1 MKAIQRVTGER
12 PNEIVWN
19 ETCDIIYINKNIVFH
34 SDVEPP
40 YYTYDQY
47 KYNSREFS
55 ARQFESLRADIDY
68 ISMMAE
74 VDL

>member
-1 MKAIQRVTGER
+1 MNPIKRITGER
-12 PNEIVWN
+12 PMPIVWN
-19 ETCDIIYINKNIVFH
+19 ETCDIVYVNENIIFH
-34 SDVEPP
+34 SDTDAP

-55 ARQFESLRADIDY
+55 ARQFESLRADLDY

>member
-1 MKAIQRVTGER
+1 MKSIKRITGER
-12 PNEIVWN
+12 PAQIVWN
-19 ETCDIIYINKNIVFH
+19 ETCDIVYVNENIASH
-34 SDVEPP
+34 SNGDSV

-47 KYNSREFS
+47 KYNSRDFS
-55 ARQFESLRADIDY
+55 ARYFESLRADLDY

>member
-1 MKAIQRVTGER
+1 MEMIKRITEER
-12 PNEIVWN
+12 PTEIVWN
-19 ETCDIIYINKNIVFH
+19 ETCDIVYVNKNIEFH

-47 KYNSREFS
+47 KYNSRTFS
-55 ARQFESLRADIDY
+55 AQYFESLRADLDY
-68 ISMMAE
+68 ISMMSE